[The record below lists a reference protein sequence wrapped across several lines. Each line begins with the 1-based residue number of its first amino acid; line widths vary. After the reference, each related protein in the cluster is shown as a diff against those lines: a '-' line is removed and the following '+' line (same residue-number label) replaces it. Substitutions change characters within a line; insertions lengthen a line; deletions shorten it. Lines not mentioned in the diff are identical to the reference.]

1 MYNKNINPF
10 NGSSYLYCVT
20 NINIWLHSNIFH
32 SIINGKKR
40 RICNTHILPYALP
53 TNEHVVSLFLRHLC
67 ITWKESRILKWH
79 CFSWGLKILLILKN
93 ADSISLKM
101 GEQQH
106 QQHKTYYNTTHITN
120 YLLLLYN
127 LFQGLKL
134 FYALCRRKKEKL
146 SSEISTRGTLSKSYW
161 RK

>member
-1 MYNKNINPF
+1 MQLF
-10 NGSSYLYCVT
+10 NGSIEWLHQIFSGFQNIITLRISLILKMQCTIKMWIHLMGPHTCVT
-20 NINIWLHSNIFH
+20 NINVWLHSNIFH
-32 SIINGKKR
+32 SIINAKKL

-106 QQHKTYYNTTHITN
+106 QQHNTHYHTTHM
-120 YLLLLYN
+120 L
-127 LFQGLKL
+127 
-134 FYALCRRKKEKL
+134 
-146 SSEISTRGTLSKSYW
+146 
-161 RK
+161 